1 MSGPTSA
8 VPAETDVQNC
18 FVGFRASASGE
29 SDIHGWYEKRVAEG
43 TVPYEVVRPSV
54 TLITRYSVIA
64 NGNEMR
70 LAARTTRLLTSALP
84 ASSPRSK
91 LVAPSQP
98 FGSRSVVPSSSR
110 TRPTTRSA
118 LFCARMGGGFCSD
131 GCGDG
136 RETVMTT
143 ARNMGE
149 LAGFAIPRLGMG
161 TMALAIEGRPDRDTA
176 IRTIHAGLDAGVRYL
191 DTAWSYYL
199 PSQPGTGTAEDL
211 GYGEKMVR
219 DALASWDGPRD
230 EVLIATKTGYRR
242 TMEAPNVAEN
252 EPERQHLQAVGSQ
265 YGWMADS
272 RPETMICDAKESA
285 AHLGV
290 EALDLLYSHG
300 PDPEV
305 AYEDQV
311 GALKQLLD
319 EGVIRYA
326 GISRV
331 DNAQIDIARE
341 ILGDKLIAVQNQFS
355 PSHPDP
361 EHTMEHCAELGLA
374 FVCWSPLGGFLD
386 AFDQRA
392 YDPFRTVAGNHGCS
406 YQRVVLAWELS
417 RYERLFT
424 IPSARNPQEINDSF
438 AATELTL
445 TQDEL
450 AMLNASVDAR
460 RG

>member
-1 MSGPTSA
+1 
-8 VPAETDVQNC
+8 
-18 FVGFRASASGE
+18 
-29 SDIHGWYEKRVAEG
+29 
-43 TVPYEVVRPSV
+43 
-54 TLITRYSVIA
+54 
-64 NGNEMR
+64 
-70 LAARTTRLLTSALP
+70 
-84 ASSPRSK
+84 
-91 LVAPSQP
+91 
-98 FGSRSVVPSSSR
+98 
-110 TRPTTRSA
+110 
-118 LFCARMGGGFCSD
+118 
-131 GCGDG
+131 
-136 RETVMTT
+136 MTT

-161 TMALAIEGRPDRDTA
+161 TMALAIEGRPHRDTA

-252 EPERQHLQAVGSQ
+252 EPERQHLQAAGSQ

-272 RPETMICDAKESA
+272 RPETMIRDAKESA
-285 AHLGV
+285 LHLGV
-290 EALDLLYSHG
+290 DTLDLLYSHG

-355 PSHPDP
+355 PSHSDP

>member
-1 MSGPTSA
+1 
-8 VPAETDVQNC
+8 
-18 FVGFRASASGE
+18 
-29 SDIHGWYEKRVAEG
+29 
-43 TVPYEVVRPSV
+43 
-54 TLITRYSVIA
+54 
-64 NGNEMR
+64 
-70 LAARTTRLLTSALP
+70 
-84 ASSPRSK
+84 
-91 LVAPSQP
+91 
-98 FGSRSVVPSSSR
+98 
-110 TRPTTRSA
+110 
-118 LFCARMGGGFCSD
+118 
-131 GCGDG
+131 
-136 RETVMTT
+136 MTT

-252 EPERQHLQAVGSQ
+252 EPERQHLQAAGSQ

-272 RPETMICDAKESA
+272 RPETMIRDAKESA
-285 AHLGV
+285 LHLGV

-355 PSHPDP
+355 PSYPDP

-450 AMLNASVDAR
+450 TMLNASVDAR

>member
-1 MSGPTSA
+1 
-8 VPAETDVQNC
+8 
-18 FVGFRASASGE
+18 
-29 SDIHGWYEKRVAEG
+29 
-43 TVPYEVVRPSV
+43 
-54 TLITRYSVIA
+54 
-64 NGNEMR
+64 
-70 LAARTTRLLTSALP
+70 
-84 ASSPRSK
+84 
-91 LVAPSQP
+91 
-98 FGSRSVVPSSSR
+98 
-110 TRPTTRSA
+110 
-118 LFCARMGGGFCSD
+118 
-131 GCGDG
+131 
-136 RETVMTT
+136 
-143 ARNMGE
+143 MGE

-319 EGVIRYA
+319 EGVIRDAEYGADITLRTAFPA
-326 GISRV
+326 G
-331 DNAQIDIARE
+331 
-341 ILGDKLIAVQNQFS
+341 
-355 PSHPDP
+355 
-361 EHTMEHCAELGLA
+361 TAETFQLRL
-374 FVCWSPLGGFLD
+374 
-386 AFDQRA
+386 
-392 YDPFRTVAGNHGCS
+392 T
-406 YQRVVLAWELS
+406 ELS
-417 RYERLFT
+417 AG
-424 IPSARNPQEINDSF
+424 S
-438 AATELTL
+438 
-445 TQDEL
+445 L
-450 AMLNASVDAR
+450 AMTAAGEEFLPGPREEAN
-460 RG
+460 

>member
-1 MSGPTSA
+1 
-8 VPAETDVQNC
+8 
-18 FVGFRASASGE
+18 
-29 SDIHGWYEKRVAEG
+29 
-43 TVPYEVVRPSV
+43 
-54 TLITRYSVIA
+54 
-64 NGNEMR
+64 
-70 LAARTTRLLTSALP
+70 
-84 ASSPRSK
+84 
-91 LVAPSQP
+91 
-98 FGSRSVVPSSSR
+98 
-110 TRPTTRSA
+110 
-118 LFCARMGGGFCSD
+118 
-131 GCGDG
+131 
-136 RETVMTT
+136 MTT

-199 PSQPGTGTAEDL
+199 PSQPGAGTAEDL

-252 EPERQHLQAVGSQ
+252 EPERQHLQAAGSQ

-272 RPETMICDAKESA
+272 RPETMIRDAKESA
-285 AHLGV
+285 LHLGV
-290 EALDLLYSHG
+290 DTLDLLYSHG

-331 DNAQIDIARE
+331 DNAQIDTARE
-341 ILGDKLIAVQNQFS
+341 MLGDKLVAVQNQFS

>member
-1 MSGPTSA
+1 
-8 VPAETDVQNC
+8 
-18 FVGFRASASGE
+18 
-29 SDIHGWYEKRVAEG
+29 
-43 TVPYEVVRPSV
+43 
-54 TLITRYSVIA
+54 
-64 NGNEMR
+64 
-70 LAARTTRLLTSALP
+70 
-84 ASSPRSK
+84 
-91 LVAPSQP
+91 
-98 FGSRSVVPSSSR
+98 
-110 TRPTTRSA
+110 
-118 LFCARMGGGFCSD
+118 
-131 GCGDG
+131 
-136 RETVMTT
+136 MTT

-252 EPERQHLQAVGSQ
+252 EPERQHLQAAGSQ

-272 RPETMICDAKESA
+272 RPETMIRDAKESA
-285 AHLGV
+285 LHLGV
-290 EALDLLYSHG
+290 DTLDLLYSHG

-331 DNAQIDIARE
+331 DNAQIDTARE
-341 ILGDKLIAVQNQFS
+341 MLGDKLIAVQNQFS
-355 PSHPDP
+355 PSHSDP